1 MILRIKMQWM
11 FCEFDSITSQTLTKV
26 TTVDYCGDFI
36 YVNGVLKRMLIP
48 GGYVTFTNDDIN
60 QPGVKLTDSGISAK
74 ALSKIFTHIVGRMP
88 EVDLNELDGK
98 QINVVKWSYDNY
110 SNGINVDDQYGNCQD
125 GDDTTNASTEG
136 NNITAFFSNNN
147 RMFETRS
154 NIQNMLGVEEYTCHF
169 RNQWHH
175 FQKGSREKNIT
186 DNKKIFKYIMN
197 HPTWNKTTDT
207 YKELMIQY
215 RKIFLEN

>member
-74 ALSKIFTHIVGRMP
+74 ALSKILTHIVGRMP

-98 QINVVKWSYDNY
+98 QINVVKWSRDNY
-110 SNGINVDDQYGNCQD
+110 SNCINIDDQYGNCQD
-125 GDDTTNASTEG
+125 GDSRTNASVKG
-136 NNITAFFSNNN
+136 NNITAFFGDNERS
-147 RMFETRS
+147 MFETRS
-154 NIQNMLGVEEYTCHF
+154 NIQNMLGVEEYTCHYK
-169 RNQWHH
+169 NKLHH
-175 FQKGSREKNIT
+175 TNNEDNEKIINAM
-186 DNKKIFKYIMN
+186 KS
-197 HPTWNKTTDT
+197 HPTWKKTTDT
-207 YKELMIQY
+207 YKKLLIDY
-215 RKIFLEN
+215 LNSFKKIKSCK